1 VNDSTAAPHA
11 ADPPAAPR
19 RPRPRLLRHGRAP
32 GPAHPPRAGTPLR
45 DLLRSPVPGLRSL
58 SSGRPAALAVLVSF
72 LSGVILAAA
81 FPSYDHWYLAPL
93 AITGLAL
100 ATRGQRPRRA
110 ALLSMITGLT
120 FFLLHLSWSGTYV
133 GPLPWIA
140 LAGFEASYFAL
151 MGAFL
156 PRAWRARGGPPAQV
170 LAITGLWVL
179 QEAIRGRL
187 PFGGFPWGRLAFCQT
202 DGPLLGYAALGGA
215 PLVTAAV
222 AAAGAL
228 TAVALTTVPLSR
240 LPHTDPRPTTHDA
253 PPPGAPWRTTKI
265 MLALALALPVAGAAV
280 PRPTDGP
287 RTTAVAAV
295 QGNVPRPGLDFNAE
309 RRAVLNNHAQA
320 TADLA
325 QRVDKGT
332 APRPDLVIWPENA
345 SDIDP
350 LANPDAAAVIQK
362 ATDAI
367 DVPILIGTLQDEPD
381 GIRNTSILWGPTD
394 SPAPGPGPSYTKRHP
409 APFGEYI
416 PYRSFFR
423 LFSDK
428 VDLVRKDFIGGP
440 RTGTINT
447 PTARLGPVICFEV
460 AYDSL
465 VRDQI
470 LDGADILTVQ
480 TNNAT
485 FGHTDESVQQLAMS
499 RLRAVE
505 TGRSVIHISTVG
517 ISALIAP
524 DGKPLTTS
532 EHFTQETLQATLPL
546 RTAKTLA
553 VRLGPLPEILL
564 ALTALLL
571 ALTAHPRTS
580 RRPRSQAQYPH
591 HDRPKTTPPP
601 QPHETPTT
609 DNGEPGPTPAT
620 APVH

>member
-1 VNDSTAAPHA
+1 MSDSTAAPHA
-11 ADPPAAPR
+11 ADPTDPPR
-19 RPRPRLLRHGRAP
+19 GPLRHLQHRLRHHGRPP
-32 GPAHPPRAGTPLR
+32 GPDGPPRAETPLLG
-45 DLLRSPVPGLRSL
+45 LLHFLVSGPRVSPR
-58 SSGRPAALAVLVSF
+58 VLVSF

-81 FPSYDHWYLAPL
+81 FPSYNHWYLAPL

-120 FFLLHLSWSGTYV
+120 FFLLHLSWSGVYV

-202 DGPLLGYAALGGA
+202 DSPLLGFAALGGA

-228 TAVALTTVPLSR
+228 TAVALATVPRPR
-240 LPHTDPRPTTHDA
+240 LPHAVPRPAPGPAPHD
-253 PPPGAPWRTTKI
+253 PPPPDHPWRTTKI
-265 MLALALALPVAGAAV
+265 MLALALALPLAGTAV

-287 RTTAVAAV
+287 RTATVAAV

-309 RRAVLNNHAQA
+309 RRAVLNNHARA
-320 TADLA
+320 TTDLA
-325 QRVDKGT
+325 QRVDNGT
-332 APRPDLVIWPENA
+332 VPRPDLVIWPENA

-367 DVPILIGTLQDEPD
+367 KTPVLLGTLQDKPD
-381 GIRNTSILWGPTD
+381 GIRNTSILWGPTG
-394 SPAPGPGPSYTKRHP
+394 SPTPGPGASYTKRHP

-428 VDLVRKDFIGGP
+428 VDLVRKDFVGGP

-447 PTARLGPVICFEV
+447 PAARLGPVICFEV

-465 VRDQI
+465 VRDQV

-485 FGHTDESVQQLAMS
+485 FGRTDESVQQLAMS

-524 DGKPLTTS
+524 DGTPLATS
-532 EHFTQETLQATLPL
+532 E
-546 RTAKTLA
+546 
-553 VRLGPLPEILL
+553 
-564 ALTALLL
+564 
-571 ALTAHPRTS
+571 
-580 RRPRSQAQYPH
+580 
-591 HDRPKTTPPP
+591 
-601 QPHETPTT
+601 
-609 DNGEPGPTPAT
+609 
-620 APVH
+620 